1 MILSKKSEGLLVLS
15 PSNVFVR
22 AFLLLMSIGEFPK
35 VNKIIST
42 LLLLLL
48 LLLLFFDG
56 VDEIFWYDWSDARA
70 KSLIRFKSSLLN
82 RSDVSI
88 AMTTFSFWLLLVGE
102 PSVVVIELSTP

>member
-15 PSNVFVR
+15 PSNIFVR
-22 AFLLLMSIGEFPK
+22 AFLSLMSIGEFPK

-42 LLLLLL
+42 LLLL